1 MPRILH
7 LVLLAAIAAGAGPA
21 RTALGVSQEEGGIS
35 HQRRSNEDVRKEILI
50 SLAQEPQLKGL
61 SISVKVDASRVLLGG
76 RVHTIAQRDVAL
88 SIARSHADGR
98 QVIDDF
104 EIIH

>member
-1 MPRILH
+1 MPRVLH
-7 LVLLAAIAAGAGPA
+7 LVLLAAIAAGVPPVRAIA
-21 RTALGVSQEEGGIS
+21 VSQEEGRLS
-35 HQRRSNEDVRKEILI
+35 HQRRSNDDVRKEILI

-61 SISVKVDASRVLLGG
+61 SIAVRVDASRILLGG

-88 SIARSHADGR
+88 KIARDHAEGR

>member
-7 LVLLAAIAAGAGPA
+7 LVLLAAIAAGAGTA
-21 RTALGVSQEEGGIS
+21 RTSFAATQEEGRIS
-35 HQRRSNEDVRKEILI
+35 HQRRSNDDVRKEILI

-61 SISVKVDASRVLLGG
+61 SISVKVDTQRVLLGG

-88 SIARSHADGR
+88 KIARDHADGR

-104 EIIH
+104 EVIH